1 MNVQSDCESLYINCI
16 EEYKKKYS
24 IDDEKVYELFH
35 EYHIFENV
43 LLQHEYLH
51 QVSFEEVFQYIEK
64 LIKQDSKKITV
75 YHGSCFKFDQIDL
88 NKSHNRR
95 DFGKGFYTTVLMSQ
109 SKEWA
114 YRLSLREKKNNYYV
128 YEYLF
133 EKKDD
138 LNIKYFD
145 SLNEEWLE
153 FIKENRIKGGLQHQ
167 YDGVIGPVADDNT
180 MQTVQL
186 YMSNILTATEA
197 VERLKYS
204 KVNNQVSFHSE
215 KSLSCLRF
223 IRRMKYDA

>member
-138 LNIKYFD
+138 LNIKNTCRVSMYIYNTVED
-145 SLNEEWLE
+145 VDRLLE
-153 FIKENRIKGGLQHQ
+153 ALRNSKDIFKI
-167 YDGVIGPVADDNT
+167 VI
-180 MQTVQL
+180 
-186 YMSNILTATEA
+186 
-197 VERLKYS
+197 
-204 KVNNQVSFHSE
+204 
-215 KSLSCLRF
+215 
-223 IRRMKYDA
+223 

>member
-88 NKSHNRR
+88 K
-95 DFGKGFYTTVLMSQ
+95 
-109 SKEWA
+109 
-114 YRLSLREKKNNYYV
+114 
-128 YEYLF
+128 
-133 EKKDD
+133 
-138 LNIKYFD
+138 
-145 SLNEEWLE
+145 
-153 FIKENRIKGGLQHQ
+153 
-167 YDGVIGPVADDNT
+167 IGRAHV
-180 MQTVQL
+180 
-186 YMSNILTATEA
+186 
-197 VERLKYS
+197 
-204 KVNNQVSFHSE
+204 
-215 KSLSCLRF
+215 
-223 IRRMKYDA
+223 

>member
-1 MNVQSDCESLYINCI
+1 M
-16 EEYKKKYS
+16 
-24 IDDEKVYELFH
+24 
-35 EYHIFENV
+35 
-43 LLQHEYLH
+43 
-51 QVSFEEVFQYIEK
+51 
-64 LIKQDSKKITV
+64 
-75 YHGSCFKFDQIDL
+75 

-167 YDGVIGPVADDNT
+167 YDVVIGPVADDNT

-204 KVNNQVSFHSE
+204 KVNGVEFWYARELMHLLDYSKWQNFENVLSKAKVACAYQNSTPFS
-215 KSLSCLRF
+215 SCLISSNLF
-223 IRRMKYDA
+223 L